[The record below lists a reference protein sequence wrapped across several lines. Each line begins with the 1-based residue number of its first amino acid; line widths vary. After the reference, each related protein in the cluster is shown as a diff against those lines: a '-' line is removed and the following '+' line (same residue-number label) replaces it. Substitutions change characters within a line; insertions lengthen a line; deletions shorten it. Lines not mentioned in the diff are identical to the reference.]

1 MYHWK
6 GIKAGDIV
14 SDLISK
20 DTISSRIQLSG
31 KVKVPLESAALHQAL
46 QDAETGKAQTQQG
59 SLDTLLDENN
69 RPLTSSEA
77 AKLDLEQGEILKLP
91 PTPDMTDG
99 TEYQSDPETH
109 NVRPLSGSST
119 PTKRRVPPPLPAR
132 GLRPPIARNDSS
144 ASHYSDAQD
153 GGPQHATPPS
163 TSIVPTIGTPSQVPV
178 DGPPGYEVE
187 QHQAAYPTEKGAFT
201 DEPKDIEHTPQTATV
216 PEGLTEG
223 ERLEWEQYY
232 ADQQLAEQA
241 NKLVLNHGDRD
252 ESLR

>member
-1 MYHWK
+1 
-6 GIKAGDIV
+6 
-14 SDLISK
+14 
-20 DTISSRIQLSG
+20 
-31 KVKVPLESAALHQAL
+31 L

-153 GGPQHATPPS
+153 GGPQHVTPPS
-163 TSIVPTIGTPSQVPV
+163 SIAPAAQVYTGSTSQVPV
-178 DGPPGYEVE
+178 DGPPGYELE
-187 QHQAAYPTEKGAFT
+187 QHTGGTGAGYPTEKGAFT
-201 DEPKDIEHTPQTATV
+201 DEPKDIEHTPQTTTV

>member
-1 MYHWK
+1 
-6 GIKAGDIV
+6 
-14 SDLISK
+14 
-20 DTISSRIQLSG
+20 
-31 KVKVPLESAALHQAL
+31 L

-132 GLRPPIARNDSS
+132 GLRPTIARNDSS

-153 GGPQHATPPS
+153 GGLEHATPPS
-163 TSIVPTIGTPSQVPV
+163 SSMVPAAQVYTGTTSQVPS
-178 DGPPGYEVE
+178 DGPPGYELE

-201 DEPKDIEHTPQTATV
+201 DEPKDIEHAPQTAV
-216 PEGLTEG
+216 APEGLTEG
-223 ERLEWEQYY
+223 ERLEWEQHY

-241 NKLVLNHGDRD
+241 NKLVLNHGDKD